1 MRQSDGNGSKGPKP
15 LNATSDPVFHPPT
28 RRYDPGHGA
37 VGSGRPRSLSAP
49 LPIGVHSSGPVLS
62 PMTPPP
68 HSSPGRAAT
77 PPVDRAQ
84 NSAATLS
91 PMRSAPSNRSGGAA
105 LTPMQH
111 NPSSGSNS
119 PVLSPMQH
127 QPSGSQASGPR
138 PDHVAIDLAPSQP
151 LHSLAQPLVQQ
162 GGQQAVQ
169 PVLQPVAQQPANPE
183 TARQKVGKFAPLVD
197 GLAAGASLVA
207 SRVVP
212 GSVASTASGAVSGVL
227 WGAAA
232 GMSEAGNTQPASRL
246 ASFGNFMNFS
256 AGALSTASVFNTD
269 STQTNL
275 GYASSAAWGLSA
287 ITGMA
292 HAALDGTRGRVS
304 RGLQI
309 ASGVA
314 NLAAAGLSAA
324 SVRASSENDTT
335 SAAWYGTA
343 SSLSWMA
350 GAAFAYGSARTASN
364 PSPRVVPALPS
375 ESSSLRSG
383 SAGRSFGTIQSV

>member
-15 LNATSDPVFHPPT
+15 LNAKSDPVFHPPT
-28 RRYDPGHGA
+28 PRYDPGHGA
-37 VGSGRPRSLSAP
+37 VGSGRPPP
-49 LPIGVHSSGPVLS
+49 LPIGMHSSSPVLS

-68 HSSPGRAAT
+68 HSSPERAAT
-77 PPVDRAQ
+77 PPVNRSQ
-84 NSAATLS
+84 NSAETLS
-91 PMRSAPSNRSGGAA
+91 PMRSPPLNRSSGTG

-111 NPSSGSNS
+111 NPSSGSSS
-119 PVLSPMQH
+119 PVLSPMLH
-127 QPSGSQASGPR
+127 RPSGSEASGPR

-151 LHSLAQPLVQQ
+151 LHPPVQPLVQQ
-162 GGQQAVQ
+162 GGQQAIQ
-169 PVLQPVAQQPANPE
+169 QVAQPPASPE
-183 TARQKVGKFAPLVD
+183 TTRQKVGKFAPLVD

-212 GSVASTASGAVSGVL
+212 ASVASTASGAVSGVL
-227 WGAAA
+227 WGGAA
-232 GMSEAGNTQPASRL
+232 GLSEASNTQPASRL

-287 ITGMA
+287 VTSMA
-292 HAALDGTRGRVS
+292 HAALDGTRGRFS

>member
-1 MRQSDGNGSKGPKP
+1 M
-15 LNATSDPVFHPPT
+15 
-28 RRYDPGHGA
+28 
-37 VGSGRPRSLSAP
+37 
-49 LPIGVHSSGPVLS
+49 HSSSPVLS

-68 HSSPGRAAT
+68 HGSPGRAAT
-77 PPVDRAQ
+77 PPVDRLQ

-91 PMRSAPSNRSGGAA
+91 PMRSPPSNRSNGAG
-105 LTPMQH
+105 LTPMHH
-111 NPSSGSNS
+111 NPSSGSSS
-119 PVLSPMQH
+119 PVLSPMLPR
-127 QPSGSQASGPR
+127 PSGSEAPAQR
-138 PDHVAIDLAPSQP
+138 PDHAVIDMAPPQP
-151 LHSLAQPLVQQ
+151 LHPPAQP

-169 PVLQPVAQQPANPE
+169 QVAQQHASPQS
-183 TARQKVGKFAPLVD
+183 TRQKVGQFAPLVD

-227 WGAAA
+227 WGGAA
-232 GMSEAGNTQPASRL
+232 GMSEAGNTQPSSRL

-287 ITGMA
+287 ITSMA